1 MPKRACVVVAT
12 VVFATTAAAQGSKVQ
27 FGFGAGR
34 AIPTGDYHATGS
46 GEGFNAA
53 WTGMAFVAV
62 KVSPRLSLRL
72 DGTSGGHS
80 ANDVLKGNLTT
91 ALDTPTDAT
100 TKLVGA
106 SVDLTYSL
114 AAGARPRPYVLG
126 GLGMYHVTIAVTS
139 ADSSTDNGETNFAW
153 NVGAGL
159 EYRVSRT
166 TLFVEGRYVNAGA
179 VSGFPGTTVFP
190 IIAGVRFGA
199 P

>member
-1 MPKRACVVVAT
+1 MLKRACVVVAT
-12 VVFATTAAAQGSKVQ
+12 VVFATTAAAQGSKLQ

-53 WTGMAFVAV
+53 WTAMAFVAA
-62 KVSPRLSLRL
+62 KASSRISLRL
-72 DGTSGGHS
+72 DGTYSTHG
-80 ANDVLKGNLTT
+80 ANDVLKGHLTT
-91 ALDTPTDAT
+91 ALSTPTDAT

-106 SVDLTYSL
+106 SLDLSYPV
-114 AAGARPRPYVLG
+114 AAGARARPYVLG
-126 GLGMYHVTIAVTS
+126 GLGMYHVTISVTS

-166 TLFVEGRYVNAGA
+166 TLFVEARYVNAGA
-179 VSGFPGTTVFP
+179 VSGFPATTFFP
-190 IIAGVRFGA
+190 IVAGVRFGA

>member
-1 MPKRACVVVAT
+1 M
-12 VVFATTAAAQGSKVQ
+12 
-27 FGFGAGR
+27 
-34 AIPTGDYHATGS
+34 H
-46 GEGFNAA
+46 AA
-53 WTGMAFVAV
+53 W
-62 KVSPRLSLRL
+62 
-72 DGTSGGHS
+72 
-80 ANDVLKGNLTT
+80 
-91 ALDTPTDAT
+91 
-100 TKLVGA
+100 
-106 SVDLTYSL
+106 
-114 AAGARPRPYVLG
+114 G